1 MAIAIH
7 LPGTGADLILRTEE
21 KSGWCR
27 CFISNRDEHL
37 IGGQPGKLRDPPSAG
52 CSR

>member
-21 KSGWCR
+21 QTRWCR
-27 CFISNRDEHL
+27 CL
-37 IGGQPGKLRDPPSAG
+37 IH
-52 CSR
+52 